1 MLAITVEKILPL
13 GNGSQVQ
20 STEKRVLTVMTNAIY
35 DAQVQAHKDEVKR
48 LTEEVREAHSHIH
61 ADHECIHADK
71 QQVEDDKNQ
80 VRADREQVTRDKNA
94 VAEDKRIVAE
104 DKAIVAQ
111 DKATTQ
117 DYMNSALSHSNTS
130 KSHADRSNVEANR
143 SRDEANRSSEQ
154 ATVSTNKAEEAAI
167 QAAKAL
173 SEANRAQSI
182 VDRFAETGNIDG
194 NLTVGGKISEGGTL
208 LSDKYAQIT
217 YVDQQI
223 NDLKGGASSAYDT
236 LKEIQTA
243 IENNA
248 GGIGTITT
256 ALGTKVSK
264 SGDLMTGKLRIQ
276 LPAFSGW
283 PNSTVNDSNNY
294 IARSIESMFVNNNG
308 LHFFGAGNENARRMG
323 IQSAHRDSAYSN
335 VYGIL
340 DLNPFGGAVRI
351 NGHSVYHAGNKPTWN
366 DIGGNDVIDL
376 TGSDSNHAAFQS
388 KWLNAATDRGFLPDA
403 ASTTGR
409 CRIGTSSW
417 WFAESFVNRMFT
429 RQLEV
434 GDHTSSITIQKT
446 GDVLEFLV

>member
-1 MLAITVEKILPL
+1 MLTITVEKILPL

-71 QQVEDDKNQ
+71 QQVETDKNQ

-256 ALGTKVSK
+256 ALNLKANVQDPAFDGIAIIRHSDDYQSRFVLSGDAVYLQGGARAADTGIHKLRLSGNMGKPLDEMSFVVK
-264 SGDLMTGKLRIQ
+264 SGVHPVLR
-276 LPAFSGW
+276 
-283 PNSTVNDSNNY
+283 
-294 IARSIESMFVNNNG
+294 E
-308 LHFFGAGNENARRMG
+308 GN
-323 IQSAHRDSAYSN
+323 
-335 VYGIL
+335 
-340 DLNPFGGAVRI
+340 
-351 NGHSVYHAGNKPTWN
+351 SVYRMYSEKLKPTWV
-366 DIGGNDVIDL
+366 DIGGNNVIDFNAA
-376 TGSDSNHAAFQS
+376 DEHAAFKT
-388 KWLNAATDRGFLPDA
+388 KWLNAASNRGFLPDA
-403 ASTTGR
+403 ANTTGR